1 MILRPASS
9 FRVLFRQSQI
19 ALSISTFAYV
29 ASNTL
34 EGIWTRYKLQSLYGC
49 THSALVTVLV
59 SSNYLHFFATALLD
73 NRSCV
78 ALHCIH
84 LLQYAFTVKKCEVT
98 LVDAV
103 WERSSTRDEP
113 NVGTCQFGLGVFL
126 SIHHLVSCSLGWFRI
141 GWWLLYLALTR
152 AYCSISRR
160 GQNFWQH
167 REGAH
172 RSHQKRNQR
181 WCLQWRRFL
190 QLLPC
195 FYQALYN
202 YMEYSNI
209 NVQVAAAA
217 AAAAVVATSAEQVH
231 WTWTLHI
238 VPHISLC
245 FTDWKTKGWHDNA
258 KQHDLTL
265 SFLCFSSIFPCCR
278 VVKRTLQ
285 VEFCVHIWICI
296 NTPKNDTHCLTCLW
310 EWAQLGKALQN
321 V

>member
-1 MILRPASS
+1 MLPRTHWKEFGQDTS
-9 FRVLFRQSQI
+9 FK
-19 ALSISTFAYV
+19 AC
-29 ASNTL
+29 
-34 EGIWTRYKLQSLYGC
+34 GC

-195 FYQALYN
+195 FYQALT
-202 YMEYSNI
+202 
-209 NVQVAAAA
+209 V
-217 AAAAVVATSAEQVH
+217 
-231 WTWTLHI
+231 W
-238 VPHISLC
+238 
-245 FTDWKTKGWHDNA
+245 
-258 KQHDLTL
+258 
-265 SFLCFSSIFPCCR
+265 SIQTFMCR
-278 VVKRTLQ
+278 SRQ
-285 VEFCVHIWICI
+285 RQQR
-296 NTPKNDTHCLTCLW
+296 
-310 EWAQLGKALQN
+310 QL
-321 V
+321 